1 MEENVTNSTET
12 ECQRQ
17 IGKPGDSQ
25 HQSVESQNDNS
36 KQQIKPSNVASL
48 EAMDEDVICIEDE
61 DEETVSS
68 KTDNKTGKRNLH
80 FCLIFLRF
88 PSLEFFIYL
97 HVFSCDAS
105 QIALNVFE
113 SIFK

>member
-1 MEENVTNSTET
+1 MEQNVTNSTET
-12 ECQRQ
+12 ECQQR

-68 KTDNKTGKRNLH
+68 KTENKTGKRNLH
-80 FCLIFLRF
+80 FLLNFSTVSFSRIF
-88 PSLEFFIYL
+88 YL
-97 HVFSCDAS
+97 LSTCI
-105 QIALNVFE
+105 QL
-113 SIFK
+113 

>member
-25 HQSVESQNDNS
+25 HQSVESKNDTS

-61 DEETVSS
+61 ETVSS

-80 FCLIFLRF
+80 FWLNFSKVSFSRIFYLRTCIQ
-88 PSLEFFIYL
+88 L
-97 HVFSCDAS
+97 
-105 QIALNVFE
+105 
-113 SIFK
+113 

>member
-1 MEENVTNSTET
+1 MEQNVTNSTET
-12 ECQRQ
+12 ECQRR

-25 HQSVESQNDNS
+25 HQSMESQNDS
-36 KQQIKPSNVASL
+36 SIKQQIEPSNVASL

-68 KTDNKTGKRNLH
+68 KTENKTGKRNL
-80 FCLIFLRF
+80 FFGLIFLLF
-88 PSLEFFIYL
+88 SSLEFFI
-97 HVFSCDAS
+97 VFSCDAS

-113 SIFK
+113 SIFR

>member
-61 DEETVSS
+61 ETVSS

-80 FCLIFLRF
+80 FWLNFSKVSFSRI
-88 PSLEFFIYL
+88 SYL
-97 HVFSCDAS
+97 HTCI
-105 QIALNVFE
+105 QL
-113 SIFK
+113 

>member
-1 MEENVTNSTET
+1 MEQNVTNSTET
-12 ECQRQ
+12 ECQRR

-25 HQSVESQNDNS
+25 HQSMESQNDSS
-36 KQQIKPSNVASL
+36 KQQIEPSNVASL

-68 KTDNKTGKRNLH
+68 KTENKTGKRNL
-80 FCLIFLRF
+80 FFGLIFLLF
-88 PSLEFFIYL
+88 SSLEFFI
-97 HVFSCDAS
+97 VFSCDAS
-105 QIALNVFE
+105 QIALNVTVFE

>member
-1 MEENVTNSTET
+1 MEQNVTNSTET

-25 HQSVESQNDNS
+25 HQFVESKNDTS

-61 DEETVSS
+61 ETVSS

-80 FCLIFLRF
+80 FWLNFSKVSFSRI
-88 PSLEFFIYL
+88 SYL
-97 HVFSCDAS
+97 HTCI
-105 QIALNVFE
+105 QL
-113 SIFK
+113 

>member
-25 HQSVESQNDNS
+25 HQSVESKNDTS

-61 DEETVSS
+61 ETVSS

-80 FCLIFLRF
+80 FWLNFSKVSFSRFFYLRTCIQ
-88 PSLEFFIYL
+88 L
-97 HVFSCDAS
+97 
-105 QIALNVFE
+105 
-113 SIFK
+113 